1 MAPSKPKKRSVKSKG
16 KPKAKVVVKHKLK
29 ARPKAKVVVKHK
41 LKARP
46 KAKVVV
52 KRKLKARPKAKTLV
66 KRKPKPVAKAK
77 SKAIVKPKPKA
88 QGKAKAGGRVLP
100 PAHQALET
108 AIRGI
113 QKSYKN
119 PIPEARFAAHIQR
132 VAGMVAQ
139 SLTAAVQLMVACQIP
154 SIELVSRMIIM
165 DKDLKA
171 GRSGTNKEVIQVLQR
186 LGSTPLGK
194 EALYRVVHAVS
205 SSVVQKLLPISSS
218 IPLTEIQKAAFMF
231 AAQPLLQ
238 ELLQEEKFVG

>member
-1 MAPSKPKKRSVKSKG
+1 MAPSKPKKRSVKGKG
-16 KPKAKVVVKHKLK
+16 K
-29 ARPKAKVVVKHK
+29 
-41 LKARP
+41 P

-52 KRKLKARPKAKTLV
+52 KRKLKARPKAKVAV
-66 KRKPKPVAKAK
+66 KRKPKAKTIVRAKPKAKAK
-77 SKAIVKPKPKA
+77 TKAKAIVRAKPKAKAQPKAKAIVKAKPKA
-88 QGKAKAGGRVLP
+88 KARGRVLP

-139 SLTAAVQLMVACQIP
+139 SLTAAVQLMVACEIP

-171 GRSGTNKEVIQVLQR
+171 GRSGTNKEVIEVLQR